1 MSSWAQKDI
10 SKWVCSG
17 ILHPLVTAT
26 WNYFNS
32 YLLSQQVNY
41 KGCSESN
48 ASCFMM
54 LAHDMRGGYRWYGS
68 RGWTFPPVFLYIL
81 LLCDRWQ
88 QRGSLTKWYL
98 TWKCVWSKVVS
109 LNSFMW
115 KRNGTHSHSL
125 MLAEHWWRWNSGC
138 QHSEA
143 VHFNNDTITAA
154 VRQWVTSTGAE
165 KSDLVWH
172 GGSCSLLA

>member
-98 TWKCVWSKVVS
+98 TWSMYETKGKKCTP
-109 LNSFMW
+109 L
-115 KRNGTHSHSL
+115 HSL
-125 MLAEHWWRWNSGC
+125 MLAEALWSPNSVC
-138 QHSEA
+138 EHSELVDGVFQKQCHHSHCETVA
-143 VHFNNDTITAA
+143 LLHWYRFL
-154 VRQWVTSTGAE
+154 QPWHAE
-165 KSDLVWH
+165 F
-172 GGSCSLLA
+172 LLIIGKNA